1 MKSWYIVMHMCGSFS
16 FIIINRFYSQF
27 KHFFEQ
33 KLFLSAFLIKRR
45 FMCLYTHFGCAHPTP
60 SHKTRT
66 KTKFHVCVYTAANCI
81 LDIKNA
87 EWRERCPV
95 INVCHYFFQ
104 IKKIKLFIPFY
115 DSKPYLFPPV
125 IQILHVHYAFAYQYS
140 YIYTRVKKWIPLEKN
155 GSVTRFIMNKTKDS
169 SSV

>member
-81 LDIKNA
+81 LDK
-87 EWRERCPV
+87 ECRVKREVSCYK
-95 INVCHYFFQ
+95 CMSLFFPN
-104 IKKIKLFIPFY
+104 KKKTKLFIPFY

-140 YIYTRVKKWIPLEKN
+140 YIYTRVKK
-155 GSVTRFIMNKTKDS
+155 
-169 SSV
+169 